1 MLDRKHQLDRKY
13 QLNSKNQFDEKIQIA
28 LKARRE
34 KGLHRNTQV
43 FSQLTDNQ
51 ISVSTSNSA
60 AEPVPYINFSSNDYL
75 GLAREPELISAW
87 QQGLTQYGCGSSASP
102 AVTGLSVAHQN
113 LQAKLC
119 EWLGYS
125 RAVLFSS
132 GFSANQA
139 LLFTLLDKH
148 DHLIQDKLNHAS
160 LMEAGMLSPASMSR
174 FKHNDVNDLNRKL
187 AALSSSQAKLVV
199 SEGVFSMDGD
209 MAPLNDLSQQC
220 QKHQAW
226 LAIDD
231 AHGLGVLGA
240 SGGGITEL
248 SGIKPNILIVTFG
261 KAIGLSG
268 AAILCDE
275 NTGEFLNQFA
285 RHYVYSTAMPPAQ
298 AYVISHAIS
307 MVQQQ
312 AWRREKIVE
321 LSEIFHDSLS
331 TLSGYRMTS
340 TAIKPLICGNSQQAI
355 DLSNYLKQKGMW
367 VGAIRPPTVPANT
380 ARLRITLS
388 SRQSQQQVLQL
399 TQAII
404 QYYQLDAN
412 LRGYN

>member
-1 MLDRKHQLDRKY
+1 MFSREKQFS
-13 QLNSKNQFDEKIQIA
+13 SKNQFDEKIQTA
-28 LKARRE
+28 LTTRRE
-34 KGLHRNTQV
+34 KGLQRHTQV
-43 FSQLTDNQ
+43 FSHLADNQ
-51 ISVSTSNSA
+51 ISVSSANSA
-60 AEPVPYINFSSNDYL
+60 AESRPYINFSSNDYL
-75 GLAREPELISAW
+75 GLARDPELISAW

-102 AVTGLSVAHQN
+102 AVTGLSIAHQN

-125 RAVLFSS
+125 RAVLFNS

-160 LMEAGMLSPASMSR
+160 LMEAGILSPASMSR
-174 FKHNDVNDLNRKL
+174 FKHNDVNDLSCKL
-187 AALSSSQAKLVV
+187 AALSSAQAKLVV

-209 MAPLNDLSQQC
+209 IAPLNELSQQC

-231 AHGLGVLGA
+231 AHGLGILGS

-248 SGIKPNILIVTFG
+248 SGIKSNILIVTFG
-261 KAIGLSG
+261 KAVGLSG

-275 NTGEFLNQFA
+275 STGEFLNQFA
-285 RHYVYSTAMPPAQ
+285 RHYIYSTAMPPAQ
-298 AYVISHAIS
+298 AYAINHAIT
-307 MVQQQ
+307 MIQQQ
-312 AWRREKIVE
+312 AWRREKLAE
-321 LSEIFHDSLS
+321 LAEICHDSLS
-331 TLSGYRMTS
+331 TLSGYRATS
-340 TAIKPLICGNSQQAI
+340 TAIKPLICGGSQQAI

-367 VGAIRPPTVPANT
+367 VGAIRPPTVPANA

-388 SRQSQQQVLQL
+388 SRHSQQQVLQL

-412 LRGYN
+412 LRGQN